1 MTHDIKKSG
10 QELLT
15 DALNELI
22 ANPAAKI
29 NMNTVAKQAGVNH
42 SLFRK
47 GSYSQIRTEVL
58 KAQKVRDT
66 ELENK
71 SKDEKISMLQVKLK
85 AAENKLQ
92 QLSEQSQM
100 PLPKTVKEIEGAM
113 MARLV
118 EMYRF
123 NDLLKTQLAEKH
135 GEKIDE
141 ETGEIIEIN
150 FGKRS

>member
-1 MTHDIKKSG
+1 MKLENEKSG
-10 QELLT
+10 IQLLK

-22 ANPAAKI
+22 ANPDAKI
-29 NMNTVAKQAGVNH
+29 NMNRVAEQAGVNH
-42 SLFRK
+42 SLFNK
-47 GSYSQIRTEVL
+47 TTYSEIRSETL

-71 SKDEKISMLQVKLK
+71 SKDEKISSLTTKLK
-85 AAENKLQ
+85 NAESKLAR
-92 QLSEQSQM
+92 LAKESQK
-100 PLPKTVKEIEGAM
+100 PSPKTVKEIEGAM